1 MAVEETKTNILDA
14 AESFFAEMGF
24 YGTSLRQITERAGVN
39 VASVN
44 YHFGSKENLM
54 DAVLRRR
61 LEPLNAIRMARLDA
75 VEAEAAEAGEPPSV
89 RAVMTALIEPT
100 LRAVVQPEFGGF
112 SIIMNR
118 VFTEHR
124 GAMMERVGP
133 LIEPLLNRY
142 LKALGEA
149 LPNLPKEEVVLRFRM
164 SLGAMQ
170 HAIHA
175 VRGYLTDSCPRAL
188 TTAMPEETVVNSLID
203 YITRGMEDT

>member
-24 YGTSLRQITERAGVN
+24 HATSLRQITERAGVN

-61 LEPLNAIRMARLDA
+61 LEPLNVIRLARLEA
-75 VEAEAAEAGEPPSV
+75 VKAEAAEAGKTPSV
-89 RAVMTALIEPT
+89 RAVMVALIDPT

-112 SIIMNR
+112 SMIMSR
-118 VFTEHR
+118 IFTEHK
-124 GAMMERVGP
+124 GAIMERVRP
-133 LIEPLLNRY
+133 LIEPLLDRY
-142 LKALGEA
+142 LDVLYEA
-149 LPNLPKEEVVLRFRM
+149 LPNLPREEVALRLRM

-175 VRGYLTDSCPRAL
+175 VRGYQTDSGPMAL
-188 TTAMPEETVVNSLID
+188 TTALPEEVVVDSLID
-203 YITRGMEDT
+203 FVTRGMEDS

>member
-1 MAVEETKTNILDA
+1 MAVEETKANILDA
-14 AESFFAEMGF
+14 AESFFAELGF
-24 YGTSLRQITERAGVN
+24 HGTSLRQITERAGVN

-61 LEPLNAIRMARLDA
+61 LEPLNAIRLARLDA
-75 VEAEAAEAGEPPSV
+75 VRAEAAEAGERPSV

-112 SIIMNR
+112 SIIMSR
-118 VFTEHR
+118 VFTEHK

-133 LIEPLLNRY
+133 LIEPLLKQY
-142 LKALGEA
+142 LETLWEA
-149 LPNLPKEEVVLRFRM
+149 LPNLPEEEVVLRLRM

-175 VRGYLTDSCPRAL
+175 VRGHQTDSCPKEL
-188 TTAMPEETVVNSLID
+188 TTAIPEDEVVDSLID
-203 YITRGMEDT
+203 FVTRGMEDT